1 MLGELLLMGKG
12 RATRRER
19 HIAMAVEDSPIRLP
33 LPAPPSASNPEPQF
47 RTLLGGRPVVLV
59 ELPDGSTAW
68 LVGGHEEVRQVIID
82 QRFSRALAVAPG
94 RSVQGT
100 EVFAAGSIMGID
112 PPEHTRLR
120 KLVSTAFT
128 ARRVEALRPRAA
140 AIVHQLIDGLLGQ
153 PEPADLITHFSLAL
167 PVQVICEMLGVPS
180 EDLGQFHGWSDTIL
194 SDWQAD
200 SGEIMAALVELY
212 NYFARLI
219 EMKRAEPAEDLMTAL
234 IAARDE
240 GDRLSEEELTTLG
253 CTLLIGGHETTANQ
267 INLSLLCLLDHPD
280 ELAKLRAD
288 PDLIPA
294 AVEELLRFVRLGS
307 GLPPARVAKEDVAL
321 GHVTI
326 RAGESVLPLF
336 ATANRDPSVFSDADQ
351 LDVTRDS
358 ARHLAFGAGPH
369 HCLGAQLARLELQEA
384 FRGLLARMPGL
395 RLGVPAQE
403 LRFKP
408 GMAVHSLCE
417 LPVAWSAC

>member
-1 MLGELLLMGKG
+1 
-12 RATRRER
+12 
-19 HIAMAVEDSPIRLP
+19 
-33 LPAPPSASNPEPQF
+33 
-47 RTLLGGRPVVLV
+47 VVLV

-153 PEPADLITHFSLAL
+153 PEPADLITHFSLPL

-180 EDLGQFHGWSDTIL
+180 EDLEQFHGWSDTIL

-219 EMKRAEPAEDLMTAL
+219 EMKRAEPAKDLMTAL

-321 GHVTI
+321 GDVTI
-326 RAGESVLPLF
+326 RGGESVLPLF
-336 ATANRDPSVFSDADQ
+336 ATANRDSSVFSDADQ
-351 LDVTRDS
+351 FDVTRD
-358 ARHLAFGAGPH
+358 AAGHLAFGAGPH

-384 FRGLLARMPGL
+384 FRGLLGRMPGL
-395 RLGVPAQE
+395 RLGVSAQE

-417 LPVAWSAC
+417 LPVAWSARALTRRDEPRRSGYVRRLRDGDERANAIS